1 MGKKI
6 EWTDAA
12 RADVRRIDRE
22 TAMRIL
28 EGLARFLLTEEGDIK
43 LLKDSD
49 PKEYRLRV
57 GDYRIRFMIS
67 GIPFRSCPS
76 GIAAKRTA
84 DTPPPWRTRG
94 SRPDRGRG
102 LSLLRCGS
110 LIRPRPIC
118 RLLASRTPPR
128 ATPRG

>member
-28 EGLARFLLTEEGDIK
+28 EGLARFLLTEEGDVK
-43 LLKDSD
+43 LLRDSD

-57 GDYRIRFMIS
+57 GDYRVRFHDL
-67 GIPFRSCPS
+67 G
-76 GIAAKRTA
+76 
-84 DTPPPWRTRG
+84 DTLQI
-94 SRPDRGRG
+94 
-102 LSLLRCGS
+102 LSVRH
-110 LIRPRPIC
+110 RREAY
-118 RLLASRTPPR
+118 R
-128 ATPRG
+128 